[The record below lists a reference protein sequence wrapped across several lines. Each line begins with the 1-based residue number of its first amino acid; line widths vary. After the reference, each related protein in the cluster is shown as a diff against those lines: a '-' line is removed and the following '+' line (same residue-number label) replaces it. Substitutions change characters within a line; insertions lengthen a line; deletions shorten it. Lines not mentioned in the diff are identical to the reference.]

1 MASAAPPTG
10 KWTSAPQ
17 DCGVRGEAFHY
28 LSMVRQSDTFF
39 SLPFHPS
46 KTGRRWHHESYRRIQ
61 RTRHAG
67 EADGNRVQHLP
78 GALPD
83 AEIDDAG
90 VQGGGGALPQM
101 RRDDR
106 RPGPGDGRRVSAA
119 GGSGEKNGQPSQAA
133 SPEGKRRDPCRTG
146 GFPSGTNPSRPAA
159 GGGDDSTPN
168 VACGRGK
175 PRGGRPR
182 QRLLP

>member
-1 MASAAPPTG
+1 MGAAAPPTG

-90 VQGGGGALPQM
+90 VQGGGGGLPKV
-101 RRDDR
+101 RRAAGT
-106 RPGPGDGRRVSAA
+106 PGPGDGARGLAA
-119 GGSGEKNGQPSQAA
+119 
-133 SPEGKRRDPCRTG
+133 D
-146 GFPSGTNPSRPAA
+146 
-159 GGGDDSTPN
+159 
-168 VACGRGK
+168 VAE
-175 PRGGRPR
+175 
-182 QRLLP
+182 